1 MFRQYRQF
9 EKNEFIVVG
18 ADAAMGGSDYSA
30 SQFLSVTKRDVP
42 LVWHANVTAEIMTD
56 EIWPVL
62 ESIHDRTGYNPC
74 IAYERNNGGVFQMD
88 RLARLNKKNKFN
100 LYKMEAYG
108 RTEAPEAVKY
118 GWDTNTATRPE
129 MLSAL
134 QEAINKKLL
143 KVYDKIT
150 IEEFFSFI
158 LNKTTVS
165 EKAQA
170 EVGAHDDLVMSLA
183 IAWQLYHKC
192 DKPDPGQDSV
202 MEEVYYERLNDDGQ

>member
-1 MFRQYRQF
+1 
-9 EKNEFIVVG
+9 
-18 ADAAMGGSDYSA
+18 
-30 SQFLSVTKRDVP
+30 
-42 LVWHANVTAEIMTD
+42 
-56 EIWPVL
+56 
-62 ESIHDRTGYNPC
+62 
-74 IAYERNNGGVFQMD
+74 
-88 RLARLNKKNKFN
+88 
-100 LYKMEAYG
+100 MEAYG

-118 GWDTNTATRPE
+118 RWDTNTATRPE